1 MAVNELE
8 WERRMTALEDRCKA
22 NQKRLDKLERV
33 QKTLTELVQ
42 SVATIAQKQVD
53 MDADLKEIKAD
64 VKNINLKPAKRWDNV
79 IDKALLAAVGA
90 LVAYIAVRLGLQ

>member
-1 MAVNELE
+1 MTELE
-8 WERRMTALEDRCKA
+8 LERRLCVVEDRSKS
-22 NQKRLDKLERV
+22 NSHRLRAVEEKQDAM
-33 QKTLTELVQ
+33 TDLVQ
-42 SVATIAQKQVD
+42 SVAAMAQKQVD